1 MTNTTA
7 DTHPILAAAHVA
19 ADEIGGTFDAPL
31 AEDAVQA
38 AFAVLAECWA
48 DTIRTG
54 YGNEGPSRVEVRQ
67 MILGD
72 LRDTLDALER
82 LLGVIERQGDK

>member
-7 DTHPILAAAHVA
+7 DTHPLLAAAHVA
-19 ADEIGGTFDAPL
+19 AAEIGGTYL

-38 AFAVLAECWA
+38 AFKVLADCWA

-54 YGNEGPSRVEVRQ
+54 YGNEGPSRGEVKQ

-82 LLGVIERQGDK
+82 LVGKVKRQAE

>member
-7 DTHPILAAAHVA
+7 DTHPLLAAAHVA
-19 ADEIGGTFDAPL
+19 AAGIGPHVFPL
-31 AEDAVQA
+31 TEDAVQA
-38 AFAVLAECWA
+38 AFTVLADCWA

-54 YGNEGPSRVEVRQ
+54 YGNEGPSRAEVRQ

-82 LLGVIERQGDK
+82 LLGVIERQGDE

>member
-19 ADEIGGTFDAPL
+19 AAEIGPQL

-38 AFAVLAECWA
+38 AFKVLADCWD

-54 YGNEGPSRVEVRQ
+54 YGNEGPSRAEVRQ

-82 LLGVIERQGDK
+82 LLGVIERQGDE